1 VLWFYAV
8 LPFFEMLVCWSVG
21 RIFRKILRAK
31 LRVSANL
38 LIQGVRGI
46 LHKKEGI

>member
-1 VLWFYAV
+1 
-8 LPFFEMLVCWSVG
+8 MLISCFCGFLKCWSVG

-46 LHKKEGI
+46 FSV